1 MNQPQTQN
9 LEHYWQSFD
18 MQFDPFSKDMDEQPP
33 YLSLQWQQYLEF
45 LSDLR
50 NYQHALVL
58 LTGAVGVGKSTLIK
72 ALLKK
77 ISSVNYAVLSAE
89 ACSSDQALLKFI
101 EQQFAVPLDQSET
114 LMPYDQA
121 NQQLSFLQH
130 SNQTHLLVVEDA
142 DKLPASVQELIL
154 HFIQQ
159 QLNSETFLQIILV
172 GEPKLVD
179 LMKKIVNE
187 QGDEKSQHLVSNLV
201 LDPFE
206 RSELPN
212 YLAHRF
218 TQAGLVG
225 EFPLSEEALDDIYQK
240 SQGLAGT
247 SNKLTATLLRG
258 YFMEQEQHSE
268 TTTSKSLLK
277 RYIWW
282 IGTIAVIAILL
293 IWGLPMMQHK
303 QTVQPMNLPVQLDDQ
318 AADTNSDQTNP
329 NPDYTQSN
337 QQNLANANQNPGP
350 TQPNQ
355 SANVP
360 ANTNTPNA
368 VSNTATS
375 TTSSSSAPVQTSSAN
390 AVTAPNAAEPEN
402 VDPDKDLTDEKQGP
416 DSLLATDAPVK
427 TSKSKK
433 STHKLKPNFS
443 SKHHHVNSMLR
454 ETNANHSLSAVENQ
468 LLKVQPSY
476 YTIQLFGSYHKTEA
490 QAFIRRHKLENEAVY
505 FHTYFNNR
513 DWYAVITG
521 DYSSYAQ
528 AKAAVR
534 ELPGNLRKETWV
546 RSFASVHKSINLK
559 S

>member
-1 MNQPQTQN
+1 MHQPQTQHS
-9 LEHYWQSFD
+9 EHYWQSFD
-18 MQFDPFSKDMDEQPP
+18 MQFDPFSKDMDEQAP
-33 YLSLQWQQYLEF
+33 YLSLQWQQYIEF
-45 LSDLR
+45 LSDVR

-58 LTGAVGVGKSTLIK
+58 LTGADGVGKTTLIK

-77 ISSVNYAVLSAE
+77 ISSVNYAVLHAE
-89 ACSSDQALLKFI
+89 VCSSEQALLKFI
-101 EQQFAVPLDQSET
+101 EKNFAAPLDQSET

-121 NQQLSFLQH
+121 NQQLSCLQH
-130 SNQTHLLVVEDA
+130 SNRPHLLVIEDA
-142 DKLPASVQELIL
+142 DKLPLSVQELIL
-154 HFIQQ
+154 HFVQQ

-172 GEPKLVD
+172 GELKLVD
-179 LMKKIVNE
+179 SMKKIANE

-206 RSELPN
+206 RSELAD

-218 TQAGLVG
+218 VQAGLVG
-225 EFPLSEEALDDIYQK
+225 QFPLTEEELDDIYQK
-240 SQGLAGT
+240 SQGLAGLANT
-247 SNKLTATLLRG
+247 LTETLLRG

-268 TTTSKSLLK
+268 TTSSKALLK

-303 QTVQPMNLPVQLDDQ
+303 DTVQPMNLPVQQDDQ
-318 AADTNSDQTNP
+318 VADTNPEQTNP
-329 NPDYTQSN
+329 NPDYTQAN

-350 TQPNQ
+350 AQPNQ

-360 ANTNTPNA
+360 ANTNMPNA
-368 VSNTATS
+368 VSNTASSPNPSTS
-375 TTSSSSAPVQTSSAN
+375 AQTSPAN
-390 AVTAPNAAEPEN
+390 ATPAPNAAEPDN
-402 VDPDKDLTDEKQGP
+402 VDPDKDLADGKQGP
-416 DSLLATDAPVK
+416 DNLLATDAPVNV
-427 TSKSKK
+427 SKSKK
-433 STHKLKPNFS
+433 TTHKLKSNLS
-443 SKHHHVNSMLR
+443 SKHYHVNSTLR

-476 YTIQLFGSYHKTEA
+476 YTIQLFGSYHKTEV
-490 QAFIRRHKLENEAVY
+490 QAFIHAHKLENEAVY

-513 DWYAVITG
+513 DWYVVITG

-528 AKAAVR
+528 AKAAVH
-534 ELPGNLRKETWV
+534 ELPGNLRQQTWV
-546 RSFASVHKSINLK
+546 RSFASVHKSIKLK